1 MIFLAIYFIL
11 LLVPSKNKLQQR
23 QYFPQHSHALNIQ
36 CAFLIR
42 RKIQGIKLF
51 AKNLEVPC
59 LRLPLTFGQPINW
72 MNFGNVTHMQI
83 LWSYLLQRGN
93 NFSKHCSR
101 IKKKKKVQSINFK
114 LFASHPYNVRENS
127 WEFLPSKQQVQGL
140 VNTLPEP
147 RMALSCPGLFC
158 SVSELLRH
166 KCASLWRQIVL
177 FSRKRICIFET
188 IKFYRLKKIFFYPH
202 VQINSEGERKTIFHR
217 SYLYISP
224 K

>member
-101 IKKKKKVQSINFK
+101 ILKKK
-114 LFASHPYNVRENS
+114 
-127 WEFLPSKQQVQGL
+127 GL
-140 VNTLPEP
+140 VYK
-147 RMALSCPGLFC
+147 F
-158 SVSELLRH
+158 
-166 KCASLWRQIVL
+166 QIVCIIPL
-177 FSRKRICIFET
+177 QRERKFLGIST
-188 IKFYRLKKIFFYPH
+188 IKTASTRACQQTTL
-202 VQINSEGERKTIFHR
+202 T
-217 SYLYISP
+217 
-224 K
+224 